1 MIKSLRRI
9 TASNTMTQKLAAA
22 LATVILVAA
31 PVAGHAAL
39 VGIGFGGSVYSI
51 NETTGAG
58 TLLGSSGFG
67 DMNSMA
73 RNSAGILYSATHS
86 SLITI
91 NPVTGA
97 GTLAS
102 TLSGFGA
109 EGIDIR
115 GLAFSSTGVLYAVND
130 GGSLA
135 NDLLYTIN
143 ASTGAMTLVGT
154 MAFVGVLSLTFSSG
168 GTLYGF
174 DGGGAL
180 RFVGDELGPADVAA
194 HHAGNLVANFF
205 AVHDELGAVAHHLV
219 HFGVEMAER
228 HDGVR
233 DVVVRGCCVAYAAGC
248 ADLTSHAEHDG
259 NGDAAHLLGRVAG
272 RGCRGPAPSVVCGR
286 AECRPHAAVAG
297 LALPERR
304 GAQLYL
310 GHNATALYRID

>member
-174 DGGGAL
+174 DGGGGLITIDPLTAAATDVNPAIGGSINDIQTIAFSPGGTL
-180 RFVGDELGPADVAA
+180 YGGRNNLFTIDLTTGARTLVGGGSGGTFVD
-194 HHAGNLVANFF
+194 
-205 AVHDELGAVAHHLV
+205 
-219 HFGVEMAER
+219 
-228 HDGVR
+228 
-233 DVVVRGCCVAYAAGC
+233 VRGMEFLAAAGPVPVPEPGTL
-248 ADLTSHAEHDG
+248 A
-259 NGDAAHLLGRVAG
+259 LLGIG
-272 RGCRGPAPSVVCGR
+272 VV
-286 AECRPHAAVAG
+286 G
-297 LALPERR
+297 LAFCRR
-304 GAQLYL
+304 KR
-310 GHNATALYRID
+310 TS